1 MMPRLLRS
9 RALAL
14 CGVALLLLS
23 GCLGSPPTQFYLVP
37 PLANPDTAPPASAGR
52 RDLTLGVG
60 PVTVPPYLDRPQIV
74 TRTSR
79 AKLALADLD
88 QWAGPLPDTI
98 ARALAENLSLL
109 IPTERVVL
117 HPWPR
122 TTDPDYQVTVEV
134 LQFDRGPG
142 NQVVLVARWSLLDHD
157 GKELVMRTARL
168 SQVAGGADY
177 EAMATAMGRTLE
189 VLAQDMATTLQSMAQ
204 PGSSR

>member
-1 MMPRLLRS
+1 MPRLLRT
-9 RALAL
+9 RVLAP
-14 CGVALLLLS
+14 CGVALLVLS
-23 GCLGSPPTQFYLVP
+23 GCLGSTPPTQFYLVP
-37 PLANPDTAPPASAGR
+37 SLTGPDTAPPASAGQ

-60 PVTVPPYLDRPQIV
+60 PVTVPPYLDRPQLV

-79 AKLALADLD
+79 AKLVLADFD

-122 TTDPDYQVTVEV
+122 TIDPDYQVTVEV

-142 NQVVLVARWSLLDHD
+142 NQVVLVARWSLLDRD
-157 GKELVMRTARL
+157 GKELVLRTARL
-168 SQVAGGADY
+168 SQAAGGADY
-177 EAMATAMGRTLE
+177 EATVTAMGRTLE
-189 VLAQDMATTLQSMAQ
+189 VLAQDMATTLRSLAQ
-204 PGSSR
+204 PAPTR